1 LSKNG
6 CTFTRVC
13 GCYVDAD
20 HHKVTKI
27 SETFLNLDDE
37 EFYKYL
43 DIAKKVLSGTIG
55 NNILELEFP
64 LAEEAAGGR
73 QQFLMGLRE
82 SKLKNEDLMD
92 AFYDQVIENYD
103 YVGNYLILVFHDVY
117 DVITKTTDNDKL
129 DESEEVYEY
138 LLCAICPVNL
148 TKPGLGYLADDN
160 RIGPRIRDWV
170 VGVPDTGFVFP
181 AFTDR
186 SSDIHSVMFY
196 TRDTKTPHSE
206 FMENGLG
213 CNTRLTAT
221 EKKLTFQDIVR
232 DVIGEDD
239 DESDALYMDIH
250 ENIYD
255 RIDIPVPE
263 NMEAEIAPLR
273 DMIMEAVAET
283 DDALMNKYFNGEE
296 FTFDEIKK
304 AIRQGVKDGTIYP
317 VYCGTGQENVGIM
330 SLMDGIGKY
339 LQNPTEITEVSHDSK
354 TGEPVEV
361 VQDAADTTSAIV
373 FKTIADPY
381 VGKMSVFRVY
391 SGSVKADS
399 TLYNPNKDTYEKIGK
414 IFTLTGKKQQDV
426 PEIIAGDIGVVAKL
440 DKTKTGD
447 TLCAENKNIILS
459 GIEFPAPVISMAVY
473 PEAKGD
479 EEKIVSG
486 LTKLTDED
494 PTFTV
499 TNNSETKQ
507 TLINGQGEQ
516 HIDVIVS
523 KLKAKYGV
531 NVKLEEPIV
540 PYRETI
546 LG

>member
-1 LSKNG
+1 MTKKDILEIKRRLNKNG

-20 HHKVTKI
+20 HNKVTNI
-27 SETFLNLDDE
+27 SETFLNLEDE
-37 EFYKYL
+37 EFFKYL
-43 DIAKKVLSGTIG
+43 EIAKKVLSGTIG

-82 SKLKNEDLMD
+82 SRLKNEELMD
-92 AFYDQVIENYD
+92 AFYDHVIENYD
-103 YVGNYLILVFHDVY
+103 YVGNYLILIFHDVY

-160 RIGPRIRDWV
+160 RIGPRVRDWV

-239 DESDALYMDIH
+239 DVSDALYMDIH

-255 RIDIPVPE
+255 RIDIPVEDDVEP
-263 NMEAEIAPLR
+263 IPV
-273 DMIMEAVAET
+273 IMTPAT
-283 DDALMNKYFNGEE
+283 IEE
-296 FTFDEIKK
+296 VLTESGLDEEQTAAIKK
-304 AIRQGVKDGTIYP
+304 HYEEAFSAEDLPTA
-317 VYCGTGQENVGIM
+317 
-330 SLMDGIGKY
+330 DY
-339 LQNPTEITEVSHDSK
+339 L
-354 TGEPVEV
+354 
-361 VQDAADTTSAIV
+361 
-373 FKTIADPY
+373 ADPK
-381 VGKMSVFRVY
+381 VVEANARR
-391 SGSVKADS
+391 
-399 TLYNPNKDTYEKIGK
+399 KDRLELIGQVEN
-414 IFTLTGKKQQDV
+414 LKQQLEATRALPV
-426 PEIIAGDIGVVAKL
+426 
-440 DKTKTGD
+440 T
-447 TLCAENKNIILS
+447 EN
-459 GIEFPAPVISMAVY
+459 
-473 PEAKGD
+473 
-479 EEKIVSG
+479 
-486 LTKLTDED
+486 
-494 PTFTV
+494 
-499 TNNSETKQ
+499 
-507 TLINGQGEQ
+507 
-516 HIDVIVS
+516 
-523 KLKAKYGV
+523 
-531 NVKLEEPIV
+531 
-540 PYRETI
+540 
-546 LG
+546 

>member
-1 LSKNG
+1 MNKKDILEIKRRLSKNG

-20 HHKVTKI
+20 HNKVTKI

-43 DIAKKVLSGTIG
+43 DIAKKVFSGTIG

-82 SKLKNEDLMD
+82 SKLKNDDLLD

-117 DVITKTTDNDKL
+117 DVITKTTDNDNL

-160 RIGPRIRDWV
+160 RIGPRVRDWV

-196 TRDTKTPHSE
+196 TRDTKTPHAE
-206 FMENGLG
+206 FMESGLG

-239 DESDALYMDIH
+239 DESKALYMDIH

-255 RIDIPVPE
+255 RIDIPVEEDVEP
-263 NMEAEIAPLR
+263 IPV
-273 DMIMEAVAET
+273 IMTPSTIEEVLTESGLDEERTAV
-283 DDALMNKYFNGEE
+283 
-296 FTFDEIKK
+296 IKK
-304 AIRQGVKDGTIYP
+304 NYEKAFSAEDLPTA
-317 VYCGTGQENVGIM
+317 
-330 SLMDGIGKY
+330 DY
-339 LQNPTEITEVSHDSK
+339 L
-354 TGEPVEV
+354 
-361 VQDAADTTSAIV
+361 
-373 FKTIADPY
+373 ADPK
-381 VGKMSVFRVY
+381 VVEANARR
-391 SGSVKADS
+391 
-399 TLYNPNKDTYEKIGK
+399 KDRLELIGQVEN
-414 IFTLTGKKQQDV
+414 LKQQLEATRSIPVTESDEEDDV
-426 PEIIAGDIGVVAKL
+426 PVV
-440 DKTKTGD
+440 KTYD
-447 TLCAENKNIILS
+447 VILR
-459 GIEFPAPVISMAVY
+459 VK
-473 PEAKGD
+473 PEKATQ
-479 EEKIVSG
+479 IHS
-486 LTKLTDED
+486 
-494 PTFTV
+494 
-499 TNNSETKQ
+499 Q
-507 TLINGQGEQ
+507 IINGQKCL
-516 HIDVIVS
+516 VIPMEEDEH
-523 KLKAKYGV
+523 AAINGV
-531 NVKLEEPIV
+531 NT
-540 PYRETI
+540 TI
-546 LG
+546 